1 MRDIDLK
8 SLRLLVAVCEHRNM
22 ARAAEL
28 EHIEPSAVSK
38 RIAQLEHDLGTALL
52 MRSRRG
58 VEPTPAGLSVLE
70 HAKSVLFTLER
81 MANDAS
87 SFGSGVKGQVRLV
100 ATASAIAESLLD
112 DIALFMREPGNRN
125 IKVDVEE
132 RQSHEVVR
140 QLREGMAS
148 VGVCWDTIDLAGL
161 EHRPYRHDRL
171 ALAVHPDH
179 PLARR
184 KSLRFEQTLDYE
196 HVGLPPTTAVHSMLH
211 RAAARSG
218 RSVSYRAVVSNFD
231 ASFRVVAAN
240 LAISVVP
247 VEVGGPYAEMLGVKI
262 VPLTD
267 AWAHRRFAICFQ
279 KLDAL
284 QSPVRRL
291 VEHLAE
297 RAADAQRG
305 AAS

>member
-70 HAKSVLFTLER
+70 HAKSVL
-81 MANDAS
+81 
-87 SFGSGVKGQVRLV
+87 FGSGVKGQVRLV

-247 VEVGGPYAEMLGVKI
+247 VEVGRPYAEMLGVKI